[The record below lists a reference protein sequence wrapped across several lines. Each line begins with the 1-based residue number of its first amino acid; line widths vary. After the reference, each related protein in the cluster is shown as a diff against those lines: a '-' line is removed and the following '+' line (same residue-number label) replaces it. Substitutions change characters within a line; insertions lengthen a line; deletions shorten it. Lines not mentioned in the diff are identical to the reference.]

1 MFLLDLP
8 ATLIENKKNGWKR
21 RNRLLYSIFK
31 IIVDAATTILGGAF
45 LFRFWIQIARARPP
59 MQIAHLLFLLTD
71 WLIKPLRKAIPNW
84 AGYDWSTLIAAILM
98 AVVSALFDSWLI
110 NYFSA
115 KIVWLLTVLSLLNWI
130 IYGFM
135 GLLIIE
141 TVFSWVNPYSPVAA
155 FVREMNKPLLQ
166 PIRRVLPTFGG
177 FDFSTLVA
185 FFLLQLISRVF
196 THLILSNLL

>member
-1 MFLLDLP
+1 M
-8 ATLIENKKNGWKR
+8 
-21 RNRLLYSIFK
+21 LYSIFK
-31 IIVDAATTILGGAF
+31 IIVDTATTILGGAF
-45 LFRFWIQIARARPP
+45 LFRFWIQIARARLPL
-59 MQIAHLLFLLTD
+59 QIAHLLFLLTD
-71 WLIKPLRKAIPNW
+71 WLVKPLRKAAPNL

-98 AVVSALFDSWLI
+98 AIASALFDSWLI

-115 KIVWLLTVLSLLNWI
+115 KIALFLTVLSLLNWI

-135 GLLIIE
+135 GMLIIE
-141 TVFSWVNPYSPVAA
+141 AVFSWINPYSPVAA

-185 FFLLQLISRVF
+185 FFLLQIISRVL